1 MLKEKIT
8 RFPIINEINLLMK
21 YEANNYINRELSWI
35 EFNKRVLLTGMEKD
49 YKVLDKIKFF
59 SIFSNNLDEFFMVR
73 VASLK
78 AQVEAGIRKRSIDGL
93 MPKEQLKKIN
103 KEVKNLTNLQENYL
117 NNELNDELRS
127 KGIFIKKYQEL
138 NENQKNWCNNYFL
151 SSIFPLLTPLVV
163 DPAHPFP
170 FISNLS
176 LNLAALINDG
186 EESKN
191 QFVRIKIPTKNI
203 GRFILIPNEI
213 IETED
218 EREHFFITVEDLIGN
233 NINALFNGMECL
245 NYSFFRVTRDADLE
259 LKELEADDLL
269 LAVEQSLQKRRLGG
283 DVVRLEVE
291 ENIPENILKLLIES
305 IEITEEYIYFCKS
318 LLGLDDLNY
327 LTKINRDDLKRNL
340 LIGNTHP
347 LLKSLDA
354 PKDKN
359 FNSIFSILRKQ
370 NILLHHPYDLF
381 KTSVEEFINKAAD
394 DPLVLAIKITLYRVS
409 KDSPIIEALMRAAEN
424 GKEVMTL
431 VELKARFDE
440 DNNIQ
445 WAKQLEQAGIH
456 VVYGILGFK
465 THTKIAL
472 VVRKEKGKLRNY
484 FHIGTGNYNSNTSR
498 FYTDIGLLS
507 TDPDISSDLIELFN
521 YLSGFSKQKTY
532 QKLLVSPTSLR
543 KKFIF
548 LINREIENAKR
559 GEKGEII
566 AKMNSLVDPEIIQLL
581 YLASQTGVKIH
592 LIIRGICCLYPQKKN
607 LSENIKV
614 TSIIGHFLE
623 HSRIFWFYNKDNSEV
638 FVGSAD
644 WMRRNLDRR
653 IEAVTPIE
661 DIKLKSQLYNL
672 LQIYIDDNYYSWVM
686 NKDGGYEKKTAD
698 SNLNRSQIDLTRN

>member
-1 MLKEKIT
+1 
-8 RFPIINEINLLMK
+8 MK
-21 YEANNYINRELSWI
+21 YEANNFINRELSWI
-35 EFNKRVLLTGMEKD
+35 DFNKRVLLTGMEED

-78 AQVEAGIRKRSIDGL
+78 AQVEAGIRKKSIDGHT
-93 MPKEQLKKIN
+93 PKEQLKKIN
-103 KEVKNLTNLQENYL
+103 KEVQKLTSLQEKYF
-117 NNELNDELRS
+117 NNELNEELKN
-127 KGIFIKKYQEL
+127 KGIFIKKYSEL
-138 NENQKNWCNNYFL
+138 NENQKNWCDSYFL

-283 DVVRLEVE
+283 DVVRLEVN
-291 ENIPENILKLLIES
+291 ENIPQNILKLLIES
-305 IEITEEYIYFCKS
+305 IAIPEEYIYFCKS

-327 LTKINRDDLKRNL
+327 LTKINREDLKENL
-340 LIGNTHP
+340 LIGDTHP
-347 LLKSLDA
+347 LLKSLDSS
-354 PKDKN
+354 KDKN

-370 NILLHHPYDLF
+370 SILLHHPYDLF

-472 VVRKEKGKLRNY
+472 VVRKEKGRLRNY

-498 FYTDIGLLS
+498 YYTDIGFLS

-521 YLSGFSKQKTY
+521 YLSGFSKQKAY

-548 LINREIENAKR
+548 LINREIENIEK
-559 GEKGEII
+559 GKKGEII

-581 YLASQTGVKIH
+581 YLASQKGVKIH
-592 LIIRGICCLYPQKKN
+592 LIIRGICCLYPQREN

-623 HSRIFWFYNKDNSEV
+623 HSRIFWFYNNNNPEV
-638 FVGSAD
+638 FIGSAD

-661 DIKLKSQLYNL
+661 DLKLKSQLYDL
-672 LQIYIDDNYYSWVM
+672 LQTYIDDNYYSWIM
-686 NKDGGYEKKTAD
+686 NKDGIYEKKERD
-698 SNLNRSQIDLTRN
+698 SNSNRSQIDLIKRLKK

>member
-1 MLKEKIT
+1 MVDEYN
-8 RFPIINEINLLMK
+8 PLMK
-21 YEANNYINRELSWI
+21 YEAKNFINRELSWI
-35 EFNKRVLLTGMEKD
+35 DFNKRVLLTGMEKE
-49 YKVLDKIKFF
+49 YKILDKIKFF

-78 AQVEAGIRKRSIDGL
+78 AQVEAGIRKKSIDGHT
-93 MPKEQLKKIN
+93 PKEQLKKIN
-103 KEVKNLTNLQENYL
+103 KEVKKLTILQEKYF
-117 NNELNDELRS
+117 NNELNDEL
-127 KGIFIKKYQEL
+127 KNEGIFIKKYYEL
-138 NENQKNWCNNYFL
+138 NQNQKDWCNSYFL

-186 EESKN
+186 EASKN

-283 DVVRLEVE
+283 DVVRLEVN
-291 ENIPENILKLLIES
+291 ENIPQNILKLLIES
-305 IEITEEYIYFCKS
+305 IAIPEEYIYFCKS

-327 LTKINRDDLKRNL
+327 LIKINREDLKENL
-340 LIGNTHP
+340 LIGDTHP
-347 LLKSLDA
+347 LLKSLDSS
-354 PKDKN
+354 KEKN

-370 NILLHHPYDLF
+370 SILLHHPYDLF

-472 VVRKEKGKLRNY
+472 VVRKEKGRLRNY

-498 FYTDIGLLS
+498 YYTDIGFLS

-521 YLSGFSKQKTY
+521 YLSGFSKQKGY
-532 QKLLVSPTSLR
+532 QKLLVSPKSLR

-548 LINREIENAKR
+548 LINREIENIEK
-559 GEKGEII
+559 GKKGEII

-581 YLASQTGVKIH
+581 YLASQKGVKIN
-592 LIIRGICCLYPQKKN
+592 LIIRGICCLYPQREN

-623 HSRIFWFYNKDNSEV
+623 HSRIFWFYNNNNPEV
-638 FVGSAD
+638 FIGSAD

-661 DIKLKSQLYNL
+661 DLKLKSQLYDL
-672 LQIYIDDNYYSWVM
+672 LQTYIDDNYYSWIM
-686 NKDGGYEKKTAD
+686 NKDGIYEKKKED
-698 SNLNRSQIDLTRN
+698 SNLNRSQIDLIKDG

>member
-1 MLKEKIT
+1 
-8 RFPIINEINLLMK
+8 MK

-103 KEVKNLTNLQENYL
+103 KEVKNLTTLQENYL

-127 KGIFIKKYQEL
+127 KGIFIKKYQKL
-138 NENQKNWCNNYFL
+138 NENQKNWCDSYFL
-151 SSIFPLLTPLVV
+151 TSIFPLLTPLVV

-327 LTKINRDDLKRNL
+327 LTKINREDLKRNL
-340 LIGNTHP
+340 FIGNTHP
-347 LLKSLDA
+347 LLRSLDA

-592 LIIRGICCLYPQKKN
+592 LIIRGICCLYPQRKN

-614 TSIIGHFLE
+614 TSIIGNFLE
-623 HSRIFWFYNKDNSEV
+623 HSRIFWFHNNNNSEV
-638 FVGSAD
+638 FIGSAD

-686 NKDGGYEKKTAD
+686 NKDGVYEKKKED
-698 SNLNRSQIDLTRN
+698 SNLNRSQIDLIKN

>member
-1 MLKEKIT
+1 
-8 RFPIINEINLLMK
+8 MK
-21 YEANNYINRELSWI
+21 YDANNFINRELSWI
-35 EFNKRVLLTGMEKD
+35 DFNKRVLLTGMEKD
-49 YKVLDKIKFF
+49 YKVLDKIKFC

-78 AQVEAGIRKRSIDGL
+78 AQVEAGIRKKSIDGL
-93 MPKEQLKKIN
+93 TPKEQLKKIN
-103 KEVKNLTNLQENYL
+103 KEVKSLTNLQESYV
-117 NNELNDELRS
+117 NNELRNELRNE
-127 KGIFIKKYQEL
+127 GIFIKRYKEL
-138 NENQKNWCNNYFL
+138 NENQKNWSNNYFL

-191 QFVRIKIPTKNI
+191 QFVRVKIPTKNI
-203 GRFILIPNEI
+203 GRFIRIPNEI
-213 IETED
+213 IETCD
-218 EREHFFITVEDLIGN
+218 EKDFFYITVEDLIGN
-233 NINALFNGMECL
+233 NINNLFNGMECI

-291 ENIPENILKLLIES
+291 ENIPKNILDLLIES
-305 IEITEEYIYFCKS
+305 IAIPEEYIYFCKS

-327 LTKINRDDLKRNL
+327 LTKINREDLKENL
-340 LIGNTHP
+340 LIGKTHP
-347 LLKSLDA
+347 LLKSIDV
-354 PKDKN
+354 PTNKN
-359 FNSIFSILRKQ
+359 FNSIFSTLRKQ

-409 KDSPIIEALMRAAEN
+409 KDSPIIKALMRAAEN

-431 VELKARFDE
+431 IELKARFDE

-465 THTKIAL
+465 THTKISL
-472 VVRKEKGKLRNY
+472 IVRKEKGRLRNY

-498 FYTDIGLLS
+498 FYTDIGFLS
-507 TDPDISSDLIELFN
+507 TDPDIASDLIELFN

-532 QKLLVSPTSLR
+532 QKLLVSPSSLR
-543 KKFIF
+543 EKFIS
-548 LINREIENAKR
+548 LISREIENAKQ
-559 GEKGEII
+559 GKKGEIV

-581 YLASQTGVKIH
+581 YLASQTGVKIN
-592 LIIRGICCLYPQKKN
+592 LIIRGICCLYPKRKN
-607 LSENIKV
+607 LSENITV
-614 TSIIGHFLE
+614 ISIIGHFLE
-623 HSRIFWFYNKDNSEV
+623 HSRIFWFHNNNDPEV
-638 FVGSAD
+638 FIGSAD

-661 DIKLKSQLYNL
+661 DLKLKSQLYIL
-672 LQIYIDDNYYSWVM
+672 LQTYIDDNYYSWVM
-686 NKDGGYEKKTAD
+686 NKDGFYEKLKGESTT
-698 SNLNRSQIDLTRN
+698 NRSQIDLVKNWHNN

>member
-1 MLKEKIT
+1 
-8 RFPIINEINLLMK
+8 MK

-103 KEVKNLTNLQENYL
+103 KEVKNLTTLQENYL
-117 NNELNDELRS
+117 NKELNDELRS
-127 KGIFIKKYQEL
+127 KGIFIKKYQKL

-581 YLASQTGVKIH
+581 YLASQTGVEIH
-592 LIIRGICCLYPQKKN
+592 LIIRGICCLYPQRKN

-614 TSIIGHFLE
+614 TSIIGNFLE
-623 HSRIFWFYNKDNSEV
+623 HSRIFWFHNNNNSEV
-638 FVGSAD
+638 FIGSAD

-686 NKDGGYEKKTAD
+686 NKDGVYEKKKED
-698 SNLNRSQIDLTRN
+698 SNLNRSQIDLIKN

>member
-1 MLKEKIT
+1 
-8 RFPIINEINLLMK
+8 MK

-103 KEVKNLTNLQENYL
+103 KEVKNLTTLQENYL

-127 KGIFIKKYQEL
+127 KGIFIKKYQKL

-472 VVRKEKGKLRNY
+472 VVRKEKGRLRNY

-548 LINREIENAKR
+548 LINREIENAKK
-559 GEKGEII
+559 GEQGEII

-581 YLASQTGVKIH
+581 YLASQNGVKIH
-592 LIIRGICCLYPQKKN
+592 LIIRGICCLYPQRKN

-623 HSRIFWFYNKDNSEV
+623 HSRIFWFHNNNNSEV
-638 FVGSAD
+638 FIGSAD

-686 NKDGGYEKKTAD
+686 NKDGVYEKKKED
-698 SNLNRSQIDLTRN
+698 SNLNRSQIDLIKN

>member
-1 MLKEKIT
+1 
-8 RFPIINEINLLMK
+8 MK
-21 YEANNYINRELSWI
+21 NQADIFINRELSWI
-35 EFNKRVLLTGMEKD
+35 EFNKRVLFTGMEKE
-49 YKVLDKIKFF
+49 YKILDKIKFF

-78 AQVEAGIRKRSIDGL
+78 AQVEAGIRKKSIDGL
-93 MPKEQLKKIN
+93 TPKEQLKKIN
-103 KEVKNLTNLQENYL
+103 KYVKNLIDIQENHFNNEL
-117 NNELNDELRS
+117 NNELQHE
-127 KGIFIKKYQEL
+127 GIFLRKYHEL
-138 NENQKNWCNNYFL
+138 NENQKNWCDNYFQ

-163 DPAHPFP
+163 DPSHPFP

-176 LNLAALINDG
+176 LNLAALITDG
-186 EESKN
+186 ESSKK

-203 GRFILIPNEI
+203 GRFISIPNEI
-213 IETED
+213 IEIDNEN
-218 EREHFFITVEDLIGN
+218 EHYLISVEDLIGN
-233 NINALFNGMECL
+233 NINALFNGMKCL
-245 NYSFFRVTRDADLE
+245 SYSFFRVTRDADLE

-269 LAVEQSLQKRRLGG
+269 LAIEKSLQKRRLGG

-291 ENIPENILKLLIES
+291 ETIPKDILGLLIES
-305 IEITEEYIYFCKS
+305 IAIPEEYIYFCKS
-318 LLGLDDLNY
+318 LLALDDLSY
-327 LTKINRDDLKRNL
+327 ISKINREDLKENL
-340 LIGNTHP
+340 LIGITHP
-347 LLKSLDA
+347 LLTKVEST
-354 PKDKN
+354 KDED

-394 DPLVLAIKITLYRVS
+394 DPFVLAIKITLYRVS
-409 KDSPIIEALMRAAEN
+409 TNSPIINALIRAAEN

-472 VVRKEKGKLRNY
+472 VVRKEKGRLRNY

-507 TDPDISSDLIELFN
+507 TDPEISSDLIELFN

-532 QKLLVSPTSLR
+532 KKLLVSPISLR

-548 LINREIENAKR
+548 LINREIENVKK
-559 GEKGEII
+559 GKKGEII

-581 YLASQTGVKIH
+581 YLASQTGVKIN

-607 LSENIKV
+607 LSENIFVK
-614 TSIIGHFLE
+614 SIIGHFLE
-623 HSRIFWFYNKDNSEV
+623 HSRIFWFYNNNDSEV
-638 FVGSAD
+638 FIGSAD

-653 IEAVTPIE
+653 IEAVTPVE
-661 DIKLKSQLYNL
+661 DQNLKSELYDL
-672 LQIYIDDNYYSWVM
+672 LQTYINDNYYSWIM
-686 NKDGGYEKKTAD
+686 NKNGNYEKMKGN
-698 SNLNRSQIDLTRN
+698 SNSHRSQIDLIQNL

>member
-1 MLKEKIT
+1 MQ
-8 RFPIINEINLLMK
+8 
-21 YEANNYINRELSWI
+21 YETNQYINRELSWI
-35 EFNKRVLLTGMEKD
+35 DFNKRVLLTGMEKD

-78 AQVEAGIRKRSIDGL
+78 AQVEAGIRKKSIDGL
-93 MPKEQLKKIN
+93 TPKEQLKKIN
-103 KEVKNLTNLQENYL
+103 KEVKKLTTLQENFV
-117 NNELNDELRS
+117 NNELSDELRNN
-127 KGIFIKKYQEL
+127 GIFLKKYREL
-138 NENQKNWCNNYFL
+138 NENQKNWCNNYFI

-213 IETED
+213 FENQD
-218 EREHFFITVEDLIGN
+218 EKNHFFITVEDLIGN
-233 NINALFNGMECL
+233 NINTLFNGMECL

-291 ENIPENILKLLIES
+291 QNIPQNILKLLIES

-327 LTKINRDDLKRNL
+327 LTRINREDLKKNL
-340 LIGNTHP
+340 LIGDTHP
-347 LLKSLDA
+347 LLKSLDS

-359 FNSIFSILRKQ
+359 FNSIFNILRKQ

-381 KTSVEEFINKAAD
+381 KTSVEEFINRAAD

-456 VVYGILGFK
+456 VVYGIIGFK

-472 VVRKEKGKLRNY
+472 VVRKEKGRLRNY

-498 FYTDIGLLS
+498 FYTDIGFLS

-532 QKLLVSPTSLR
+532 QKLLVSPKSLR

-548 LINREIENAKR
+548 LINREIENTKK
-559 GEKGEII
+559 GERGEII

-592 LIIRGICCLYPQKKN
+592 LIIRGICCLYPQRKN
-607 LSENIKV
+607 LSENIMV

-623 HSRIFWFYNKDNSEV
+623 HSRIFWFHNNDNSEV
-638 FVGSAD
+638 FIGSAD

-661 DIKLKSQLYNL
+661 DLKLKSQLYNL
-672 LQIYIDDNYYSWVM
+672 LQIYINDNYYSWVM
-686 NKDGGYEKKTAD
+686 NKDGIYEKKGGD
-698 SNLNRSQIDLTRN
+698 SNLNRSQIDLIKDWKNN

>member
-1 MLKEKIT
+1 
-8 RFPIINEINLLMK
+8 MK

-35 EFNKRVLLTGMEKD
+35 NFNKRVLLTGMEKD

-78 AQVEAGIRKRSIDGL
+78 AQVEAGIRKKSIDGL

-103 KEVKNLTNLQENYL
+103 KEVKYLTTLQENYL
-117 NNELNDELRS
+117 NNELNDELRNE
-127 KGIFIKKYQEL
+127 GIFIKKYGEL

-176 LNLAALINDG
+176 LNLAALITDG

-203 GRFILIPNEI
+203 GRFILIPHEI

-218 EREHFFITVEDLIGN
+218 EREHYYITVEDLIGN

-291 ENIPENILKLLIES
+291 ENIPKNILKLLIES

-327 LTKINRDDLKRNL
+327 LTKINREDLKENL
-340 LIGNTHP
+340 LIGDTHP
-347 LLKSLDA
+347 LLKSLDSS
-354 PKDKN
+354 KDKN

-370 NILLHHPYDLF
+370 SILLHHPYDLF

-484 FHIGTGNYNSNTSR
+484 FHIGTGNYNSNTSC
-498 FYTDIGLLS
+498 FYTDIGFLS

-548 LINREIENAKR
+548 LINREIENAKK
-559 GEKGEII
+559 GEKGEIL

-581 YLASQTGVKIH
+581 YLASQKGVKIH
-592 LIIRGICCLYPQKKN
+592 LIIRGVCCLYPQRKN

-623 HSRIFWFYNKDNSEV
+623 HSRIFWFYNNNNSEV

-661 DIKLKSQLYNL
+661 DMKLKSQLYDL

-686 NKDGGYEKKTAD
+686 NKDGVYEKKKGD
-698 SNLNRSQIDLTRN
+698 SNLNRSQIDLIKN

>member
-1 MLKEKIT
+1 
-8 RFPIINEINLLMK
+8 MK

-103 KEVKNLTNLQENYL
+103 KEVKNLTTLQENYL
-117 NNELNDELRS
+117 NKELNDELRS
-127 KGIFIKKYQEL
+127 KGIFIKKYQKL

-592 LIIRGICCLYPQKKN
+592 LIIRGICCLYPQRKN

-614 TSIIGHFLE
+614 TSIIGNFLE
-623 HSRIFWFYNKDNSEV
+623 HSRIFWFHNNNNSEV
-638 FVGSAD
+638 FIGSAD

-686 NKDGGYEKKTAD
+686 NKDGVYEKKKED
-698 SNLNRSQIDLTRN
+698 SNLNRSQIDLIKN

>member
-1 MLKEKIT
+1 
-8 RFPIINEINLLMK
+8 MK
-21 YEANNYINRELSWI
+21 YEPNNYINRELSWI
-35 EFNKRVLLTGMEKD
+35 DFNKRVLLTGMEKD
-49 YKVLDKIKFF
+49 YKILDKIKFF

-78 AQVEAGIRKRSIDGL
+78 AQVEAGIRKKSIDGL
-93 MPKEQLKKIN
+93 TPKEQLKKIN
-103 KEVKNLTNLQENYL
+103 KEVKCLTTLQENYL
-117 NNELNDELRS
+117 NNELNIEL
-127 KGIFIKKYQEL
+127 KNEGIFIKKYHEL

-218 EREHFFITVEDLIGN
+218 ENKHYFITVEDLIGN
-233 NINALFNGMECL
+233 NINALFNGMNCL
-245 NYSFFRVTRDADLE
+245 SYSFFRVTRDADLE

-269 LAVEQSLQKRRLGG
+269 IAVEQSLQKRRLGG

-291 ENIPENILKLLIES
+291 ENIPNNILKLLIES
-305 IEITEEYIYFCKS
+305 IGITEEYIYFCKS

-327 LTKINRDDLKRNL
+327 LTKINRDDLKENL
-340 LIGNTHP
+340 LIGKTHP
-347 LLKSLDA
+347 LLKSLDTSNN
-354 PKDKN
+354 KV
-359 FNSIFSILRKQ
+359 NSIFSILRKQ
-370 NILLHHPYDLF
+370 DILLHHPYDLF

-456 VVYGILGFK
+456 VVYGVLGFK

-472 VVRKEKGKLRNY
+472 IVRKEKGRLRNY
-484 FHIGTGNYNSNTSR
+484 FHIGTGNYNSNTSL
-498 FYTDIGLLS
+498 FYTDLGLLS
-507 TDPDISSDLIELFN
+507 TNPEISSDLIELFN
-521 YLSGFSKQKTY
+521 YLSGFSKQNTFE
-532 QKLLVSPTSLR
+532 KLLVSPTSLR
-543 KKFIF
+543 KKFIY
-548 LINREIENAKR
+548 LINREIENAKK
-559 GEKGEII
+559 GEKAEII
-566 AKMNSLVDPEIIQLL
+566 AKMNSLVDPEIIKLL
-581 YLASQTGVKIH
+581 YSASQTGVKIY
-592 LIIRGICCLYPQKKN
+592 LIIRGVCCLYPKREN
-607 LSENIKV
+607 LSENITVK
-614 TSIIGHFLE
+614 SIIGHFLE
-623 HSRIFWFYNKDNSEV
+623 HSRIFWFYNNNDSEV
-638 FVGSAD
+638 FIGSAD

-661 DIKLKSQLYNL
+661 DLKLKSRLYDL
-672 LQIYIDDNYYSWVM
+672 LQTYIDDNYYSWEM
-686 NKDGGYEKKTAD
+686 NKDGNYEKK
-698 SNLNRSQIDLTRN
+698 SGNSNRSQIDLIKNL

>member
-1 MLKEKIT
+1 
-8 RFPIINEINLLMK
+8 MK

-103 KEVKNLTNLQENYL
+103 KEVKNLTTLQENYL

-127 KGIFIKKYQEL
+127 KGIFIKKYQKL

-327 LTKINRDDLKRNL
+327 LTKINREDLKRNL

-472 VVRKEKGKLRNY
+472 VVRKEKGRLRNY

-592 LIIRGICCLYPQKKN
+592 LIIRGICCLYPQRKN

-614 TSIIGHFLE
+614 TSIIGNFLE
-623 HSRIFWFYNKDNSEV
+623 HSRIFWFHNNNNSEV
-638 FVGSAD
+638 FIGSAD

-661 DIKLKSQLYNL
+661 DINLKSQLYNL

-686 NKDGGYEKKTAD
+686 NKDGVYEKKKED
-698 SNLNRSQIDLTRN
+698 SNLNRSQIDLIKN

>member
-1 MLKEKIT
+1 
-8 RFPIINEINLLMK
+8 MK
-21 YEANNYINRELSWI
+21 YDANNFINRELSWI
-35 EFNKRVLLTGMEKD
+35 DFNKRVLLTGMEKD
-49 YKVLDKIKFF
+49 YKVLDKIKFC

-78 AQVEAGIRKRSIDGL
+78 AQVEAGIRKKSIDGL
-93 MPKEQLKKIN
+93 TPKEQLKKIN
-103 KEVKNLTNLQENYL
+103 KEVKSLTNLQESYV
-117 NNELNDELRS
+117 NNELRNELRNE
-127 KGIFIKKYQEL
+127 GIFIKRYKEL

-191 QFVRIKIPTKNI
+191 QFVRVKIPTKNI
-203 GRFILIPNEI
+203 GRFIRIPNEI
-213 IETED
+213 IETSD
-218 EREHFFITVEDLIGN
+218 EKDIFYITVEDLIGN
-233 NINALFNGMECL
+233 NINNLFNGMECI

-291 ENIPENILKLLIES
+291 ENIPKNILDLLIES
-305 IEITEEYIYFCKS
+305 IAIPEEYIYFCKS

-327 LTKINRDDLKRNL
+327 LTKINREDLKENL
-340 LIGNTHP
+340 LIGKTHP
-347 LLKSLDA
+347 LLKSMDV
-354 PKDKN
+354 PTNKN
-359 FNSIFSILRKQ
+359 FNSIFSTLRKE

-409 KDSPIIEALMRAAEN
+409 KDSPIIKALMRAAEN

-431 VELKARFDE
+431 IELKARFDE

-465 THTKIAL
+465 THTKISL
-472 VVRKEKGKLRNY
+472 IVRKEKGRLRNY

-498 FYTDIGLLS
+498 FYTDIGFLS
-507 TDPDISSDLIELFN
+507 TDPDIASDLIELFN

-532 QKLLVSPTSLR
+532 QKLLVSPSSLR
-543 KKFIF
+543 EKFIS
-548 LINREIENAKR
+548 LISREIENAKQ
-559 GEKGEII
+559 GKKGEIV

-581 YLASQTGVKIH
+581 YLASQTGVKIN
-592 LIIRGICCLYPQKKN
+592 LIIRGICCLYPKRKN
-607 LSENIKV
+607 LSENITV
-614 TSIIGHFLE
+614 ISIIGHFLE
-623 HSRIFWFYNKDNSEV
+623 HSRIFWFHNNNDPEV
-638 FVGSAD
+638 FIGSAD

-661 DIKLKSQLYNL
+661 DLKLKSQLYNL
-672 LQIYIDDNYYSWVM
+672 LQTYIDDNYYSWVM
-686 NKDGGYEKKTAD
+686 NKDGFYEKLKGESTT
-698 SNLNRSQIDLTRN
+698 NRSQIDLVKNWQNN